1 MLNKIKSDENYLY
14 QFINVLND
22 IEIILKNK
30 KTRKSKKS
38 TIKSKIK
45 TVSKFSRIVEPSL
58 PKFYHQ

>member
-1 MLNKIKSDENYLY
+1 MKIYLY

-38 TIKSKIK
+38 TIKSKKNVIK
-45 TVSKFSRIVEPSL
+45 KE
-58 PKFYHQ
+58 